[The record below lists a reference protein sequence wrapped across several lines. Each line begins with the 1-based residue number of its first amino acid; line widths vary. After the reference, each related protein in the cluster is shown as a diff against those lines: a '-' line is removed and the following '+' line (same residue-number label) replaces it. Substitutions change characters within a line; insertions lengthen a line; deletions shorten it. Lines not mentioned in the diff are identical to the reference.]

1 MRVVLDT
8 NQLVAALVRPPEL
21 ATLLMAWESARFVPI
36 ASPALIDEYQH
47 VLAYPEIADMVYP
60 ELRRAFQSHLFDDIE
75 IVMPLETPRLCRDPD
90 DDKVIAVAI
99 YGLADYVVTVDQDL
113 LDGEIVKY
121 LEEWGIGVI
130 SGDQLVRLL
139 DTR

>member
-21 ATLLMAWESARFVPI
+21 TTLLMARESARFVPI

-60 ELRRAFQSHLFDDIE
+60 ELRRAFQSHLFDDLE
-75 IVMPLETPRLCRDPD
+75 IVMPPETPRLGRDPD

-99 YGLADYVVTVDQDL
+99 YGLADYVVSVDQDL
-113 LDGEIVKY
+113 WDGEIVKH
-121 LEEWGIGVI
+121 LEEWGIGVL

>member
-99 YGLADYVVTVDQDL
+99 YGLADYVVSVDQDL
-113 LDGEIVKY
+113 WDGEIVKY